1 MEGIE
6 EDHDLEDDIVSA
18 MADADDADLLLLLML
33 LRLEE
38 SSRPFVHSRNRHV
51 FYNMLSAECRRRRDR
66 RIPREALVHPSM
78 SNWVVLFGSGNDQ
91 ALITATG
98 FDHETFRWM
107 LPDFE
112 EIYLNYTPNSR
123 TGLIERKMAHRGRP
137 RHLDAAACLGLT
149 LFWTRS
155 QGAEYSL
162 AMHFGITA
170 TPCSVWIRFGR
181 RILVQILRNKREAS
195 VSIPTEAEIYSFV
208 EAIGRR
214 HPLLWIEMVMG
225 AMDGLKLYVEAS
237 GDEAVQSRFYNGW
250 THDHYVSNVF
260 YFVPDGTIRFMCI
273 NCPGT
278 MHDSLVCEYGGI
290 YRKLE
295 RLWNMY
301 GVKSAVDSAFCASR
315 GQWMIKSVSDITQV
329 SDRRAASLIEEA
341 MSLRQTSEWGM
352 RGLQGSFP
360 RLKDRFKIEDFGERK
375 IILEMI
381 VLLYNARAN
390 KVGINQ
396 IRNTYMPWL
405 ESTDNAADWNFN

>member
-1 MEGIE
+1 MEYIY
-6 EDHDLEDDIVSA
+6 EDYDHASA
-18 MADADDADLLLLLML
+18 MADADDDDLLLLLML
-33 LRLEE
+33 MHLDEA
-38 SSRPFVHSRNRHV
+38 SRPFVHSRNRHV
-51 FYNMLSAECRRRRDR
+51 FYKALSAECRRRRDR
-66 RIPREALVHPSM
+66 RIPRAALVHPSM
-78 SNWVVLFGSGNDQ
+78 SNWAVLYGSGNDQ

-98 FDHETFRWM
+98 FDHATFRWM

-112 EIYLNYTPNSR
+112 EVYLNYTPNPR
-123 TGLIERKMAHRGRP
+123 TGMVERKTSRRGRP
-137 RHLDAAACLGLT
+137 RLLDAAACLGLA

-155 QGAEYSL
+155 QGAEYGL

-181 RILVQILRNKREAS
+181 RIIVEILRGKEEAA
-195 VSIPTEAEIYSFV
+195 VSIPTEEQVWAYV
-208 EAIGRR
+208 DAIGRR
-214 HPLLWIEMVMG
+214 HPPLLPECVMG

-237 GDEAVQSRFYNGW
+237 CDEDTQSRFYNGW
-250 THDHYVSNVF
+250 THDHYVTNVF

-278 MHDSLVCEYGGI
+278 MHDSAVCEIGGI

-301 GVKSAVDSAFCASR
+301 RVKSAVDSAFCASR
-315 GQWMIKSVSDITQV
+315 GEWMIKSVSDITMV
-329 SDRRAASLIEEA
+329 SDRRAASLIEAA

-360 RLKDRFKIEDFGERK
+360 RLKDRFTIEDFGERK

-405 ESTDNAADWNFN
+405 ESTDNAADWNF